1 MADMP
6 LHGEPFANAAA
17 VLDLGMGARVL
28 GFGGAFVGLADDE
41 SALFYNP
48 AGLAWNDGLSL
59 LSTYEVRPLT
69 AGYGHISAV
78 RGNLGLGIH
87 YFDFGD
93 VPETDEFGN
102 TIGTFSYRN
111 IALVAGAG
119 ITAADLPYISSMPL
133 AESVAFGLG
142 VKLLNVSTL
151 EPGNG
156 IGFAIDLPFLIRV
169 GSSAFG
175 QPYITQFAFGILL
188 QNALGVQISYESG
201 HSEDWEK
208 KVVMGTSVELLQ
220 QWVVAIDLAS
230 DNSIHLGLEWN
241 PDSAL
246 SVRLGLKR
254 DGVWM
259 WSMGIG
265 TLFRNLAFD
274 LALVSHPYLRNQIR
288 GSFGIIW

>member
-1 MADMP
+1 
-6 LHGEPFANAAA
+6 
-17 VLDLGMGARVL
+17 MGTRVL
-28 GFGGAFVGLADDE
+28 GLGGAFVALADDE

-69 AGYGHISAV
+69 GGYGHISAV

-102 TIGTFSYRN
+102 ILGTFSYRN
-111 IALVAGAG
+111 VALVAGAG
-119 ITAADLPYISSMPL
+119 VSASNLPYLSSMTL

-142 VKLLNVSTL
+142 VKLLNVDTL

-156 IGFAIDLPFLIRV
+156 IGFAVDFPFLLRV
-169 GSSAFG
+169 DSPPFG
-175 QPYITQFAFGILL
+175 QPYITQFSFGVQL
-188 QNALGVQISYESG
+188 QNILGMPISYESG

-208 KVVMGTSVELLQ
+208 KVVVGTSVELLQ
-220 QWVVAIDLAS
+220 QWIVAIDLAS
-230 DNSIHLGLEWN
+230 DGNLHLGVEWN
-241 PDSAL
+241 PVSAL

-254 DGVWM
+254 DGVWTG
-259 WSMGIG
+259 SMGIG
-265 TLFRNLAFD
+265 MLFGNLAFD
-274 LALVSHPYLRNQIR
+274 LALVAHPYLHNQIR
-288 GSFGIIW
+288 GSFGVCW